1 MSTDLGKEKKR
12 RTAVKLKEKKKKTIR
27 TEVAVV
33 LVAQT
38 SSEVLTFD
46 GAGMAW

>member
-1 MSTDLGKEKKR
+1 MVKKKEKNCRQIKR
-12 RTAVKLKEKKKKTIR
+12 KKKKTIR